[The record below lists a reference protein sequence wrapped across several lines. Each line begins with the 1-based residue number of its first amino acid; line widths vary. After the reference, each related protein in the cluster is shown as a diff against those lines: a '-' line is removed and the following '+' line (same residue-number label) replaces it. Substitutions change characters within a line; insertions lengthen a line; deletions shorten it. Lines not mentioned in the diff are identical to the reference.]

1 MLKDKFDARAIANL
15 VLAEC
20 WERGLAASNL
30 KLQKLVFLCHAFLL
44 VEKNRDVVRGD
55 FVAWKFGPVHPD
67 VYDAFKCYRERP
79 IDGLAAK
86 VNPVTEQRIAIG
98 AIVDR
103 DVCDIVSK
111 VVAFYGPWT
120 PSELVALT
128 HAENGPWDVVVK
140 AAVNNANVGL
150 RISSR
155 VIEQRFKYLWF
166 GAKREI
172 SIEEPHED
180 QPLVA

>member
-1 MLKDKFDARAIANL
+1 MKG
-15 VLAEC
+15 E
-20 WERGLAASNL
+20 
-30 KLQKLVFLCHAFLL
+30 
-44 VEKNRDVVRGD
+44 

-67 VYDAFKCYRERP
+67 VYEAFKHHREKP
-79 IDGLAAK
+79 IDRLAVK
-86 VNPVTEQRIAIG
+86 RNPVTEEQVEIAP
-98 AIVDR
+98 VDDLDVR
-103 DVCDIVSK
+103 DVTSR
-111 VVAFYGPWT
+111 VVAFYGSWT
-120 PSELVALT
+120 PAQLVALT

-166 GAKREI
+166 GAKRELH
-172 SIEEPHED
+172 SEEPYED